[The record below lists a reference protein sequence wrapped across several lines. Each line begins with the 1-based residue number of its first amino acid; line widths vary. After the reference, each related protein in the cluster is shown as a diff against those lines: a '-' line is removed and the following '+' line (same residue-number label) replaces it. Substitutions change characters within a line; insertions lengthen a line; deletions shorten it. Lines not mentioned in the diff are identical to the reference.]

1 MPRTI
6 TVTALILRRRPD
18 ASFRLGFRAWTR
30 GSRGR
35 RSRCSRGGRSSWSR
49 SRTATCCAT
58 ERPLWLGLPATGPRP
73 STGAGRS
80 RTAAE
85 HPSTP
90 GATARSRWSRT
101 YRPGIAGGVL
111 KVVGGSSYALRP
123 PFLGEAMKLRRRASR
138 RVVASVVR
146 RGWDDVTLADGAA
159 TEPDLAL
166 VVVVML
172 QAVLVEALMPPSSG
186 GGSGM

>member
-1 MPRTI
+1 VDEGEPRASI
-6 TVTALILRRRPD
+6 AL
-18 ASFRLGFRAWTR
+18 F
-30 GSRGR
+30 
-35 RSRCSRGGRSSWSR
+35 
-49 SRTATCCAT
+49 
-58 ERPLWLGLPATGPRP
+58 
-73 STGAGRS
+73 AGRTLELVPVEDGHVL
-80 RTAAE
+80 RDGKTAVARIAGDRAE
-85 HPSTP
+85 TVDGRWTLANRR
-90 GATARSRWSRT
+90 GASVDARRDGSEQVVAT

-146 RGWDDVTLADGAA
+146 RGWYDVTLADGAA